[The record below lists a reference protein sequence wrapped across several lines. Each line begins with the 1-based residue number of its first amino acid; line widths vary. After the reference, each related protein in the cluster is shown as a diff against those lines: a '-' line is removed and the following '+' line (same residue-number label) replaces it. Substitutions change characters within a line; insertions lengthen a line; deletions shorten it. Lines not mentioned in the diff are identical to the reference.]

1 MESRKI
7 CLTKGELNEISYE
20 YFKLAKS
27 EGFVCADLYVR
38 NVFDLLGKPVKNS
51 IFTRFCNF
59 IDRNSDN
66 FFLMCFI
73 GIFFLL
79 TKITIE
85 AYFLSIK

>member
-7 CLTKGELNEISYE
+7 CLTKEELNEIGYE
-20 YFKLAKS
+20 YFKIAKN
-27 EGFVCADLYVR
+27 EGFVSADLYIR
-38 NVFDLLGKPVKNS
+38 KVFDLISKPTKLS
-51 IFTRFCNF
+51 IFTRFCKF
-59 IDRNSDN
+59 VDRNSDN